1 MAQDFLSFIDRIK
14 AERPD
19 EFVSVPGE
27 IDPAHTITATVVK
40 TEQEAKKRPVFVFEN
55 VKGTDFKVMTNLHA
69 SRPRLG
75 MAMGVGPREM
85 QKKFLAAME
94 NPIPPKEVNTGPC
107 KDVIIKGADVDM
119 RALPQIVHHGDDG
132 GPYIT
137 AAISFAKDP
146 ETGIYNCAYNRLMI
160 TGKDTTSIH
169 LTLGKHLWEV
179 PQDG

>member
-19 EFVSVPGE
+19 EFVSVSDE

-40 TEQEAKKRPVFVFEN
+40 TEQETKKRPVFVFEN

-94 NPIPPKEVNTGPC
+94 NPIPPKEIKNNIDNCTSVLQ
-107 KDVIIKGADVDM
+107 IKGDTHVSLKIK
-119 RALPQIVHHGDDG
+119 LPINSIK
-132 GPYIT
+132 P
-137 AAISFAKDP
+137 AIN
-146 ETGIYNCAYNRLMI
+146 I
-160 TGKDTTSIH
+160 
-169 LTLGKHLWEV
+169 
-179 PQDG
+179 